1 MFRRICAGHTQF
13 PLMLAVFS
21 RTMSAHRHQTGAPG
35 TVEAVSNEWLGIEEV
50 CGRVGLCRTSLY
62 DMWARGVGPRFS
74 QVGRRRLVRAEWLED
89 WLLACEVAS

>member
-1 MFRRICAGHTQF
+1 MFRRKCAGHTQF
-13 PLMLAVFS
+13 LRMLTVFS
-21 RTMSAHRHQTGAPG
+21 RTIAAPMHRAHCPG
-35 TVEAVSNEWLGIEEV
+35 TVSVVSNEWLGIEDV